1 MIGRELF
8 RDSGII
14 GGAVEPA
21 LIRMDERAQRMGR
34 PVVRLLADQ
43 AVQLLEGLGLLT
55 VGQVFQDL
63 LYRIGL
69 HSSSAGI
76 RTSTL

>member
-69 HSSSAGI
+69 HSSSAGF